1 MEKDFSI
8 IVAVDEKMGI
18 GRRNTLPWKLSADMQ
33 HFKELTIAPAGAP
46 RNVVIMG
53 RKTWESLPA
62 KFRPLPDR
70 INVVLTHN
78 EELPLPDGVLK
89 FASLQAALEAFQAVP
104 AEGAASAGSVFVI
117 GGAQLF
123 NEAIRQPSCKKLYI
137 TFIADDFS
145 CDVFFPE
152 IPSNFKVSSK
162 TEVLSENGLDFY
174 FSEYAISS

>member
-1 MEKDFSI
+1 MDKDFSI

-18 GRRNTLPWKLSADMQ
+18 GRRNSLPWKLSADMQ

-53 RKTWESLPA
+53 RKTWESLPD

-78 EELPLPDGVLK
+78 EELPFPNGVLK
-89 FASLQAALEAFQAVP
+89 FASLQAALEAFRTAP
-104 AEGAASAGSVFVI
+104 SEGTASAGSIFVI

-123 NEAIRQPSCKKLYI
+123 NEAIKQPTCKKLYM
-137 TFIADDFS
+137 TFVEDDFS
-145 CDVFFPE
+145 CDVFFPN
-152 IPSNFKVSSK
+152 IPSNFKVSSR
-162 TEVLSENGLDFY
+162 TDVLSENGLNFY
-174 FSEYAISS
+174 FSEYLNAS